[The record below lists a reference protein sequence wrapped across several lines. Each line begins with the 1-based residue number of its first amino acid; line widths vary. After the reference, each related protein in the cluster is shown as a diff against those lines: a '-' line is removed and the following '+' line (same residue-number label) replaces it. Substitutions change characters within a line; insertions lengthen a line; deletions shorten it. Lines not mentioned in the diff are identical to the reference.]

1 MTRGKGEGAIYK
13 DARGLWTGT
22 IELPPRNGKRRRK
35 TVRRKSKAELL
46 KELRELRKQ
55 YERTGDLETK
65 SYTVEQ
71 WVNEWFTTIAA
82 NKNRPKTLDT
92 YAGLIRREIIP
103 AIGRIKLDKLT
114 PADVRKMNHGIV
126 AAGKSSTTAAQVHRI
141 LSVALKYAEREGK
154 VPRNVATLIDAP
166 VKAAPKLKALSLA
179 EGLELLEVATTDEL
193 GSLWAAVLLMGGRLG
208 ELIGL
213 QRDRVTVED
222 PAEPDPAHDNL
233 ELEWQLQRYTWEHGC
248 PPEKGPNGTERP
260 SCGRKRGTDCLRRKV
275 TMAPNHEA
283 VNITGGLWLSR
294 PKSKAGFRVIP
305 LVDPLRAIILG
316 HMAATADQPNPHNLV
331 WHKPNGAPIDPREAN
346 SLWHAI
352 LDRAGV
358 TQVRFHDG
366 RHTAVDLLLL
376 AGVPIDVVQQIIGHS
391 SRAQTQEYKT
401 RNSPQNIAAMQT
413 YSKMIADGQQ
423 KRGIG
428 QGQLEAS

>member
-1 MTRGKGEGAIYK
+1 MKY
-13 DARGLWTGT
+13 WTAVV
-22 IELPPRNGKRRRK
+22 ELPRRDGKRRRLPI
-35 TVRRKSKAELL
+35 RSKSKPEVM
-46 KELRELRKQ
+46 KQLREMQAQLAKS
-55 YERTGDLETK
+55 GDLETK

-71 WVNEWFTTIAA
+71 WVHEWFTTIAA

-114 PADVRKMNHGIV
+114 PGDVRKMNHAIV
-126 AAGKSSTTAAQVHRI
+126 AAGKSSTTAKQVHRI
-141 LSVALKYAEREGK
+141 LAVALKYAEREGK
-154 VPRNVATLIDAP
+154 VARNVATLIDAP
-166 VKAAPKLKALSLA
+166 VKAATNLKALTLD
-179 EGLELLEVATTDEL
+179 EGLEVLETATTDDL

-213 QRDRVTVED
+213 QRDRVHVDD
-222 PAEPDPAHDNL
+222 PADPDPEHDTL
-233 ELEWQLQRYTWEHGC
+233 ELAWQLQRYTWEHGC
-248 PPEKGPNGTERP
+248 KPEKNPDGAERP
-260 SCGRKRGTDCLRRKV
+260 SCGRKRGADCPRRKV
-275 TMAPNHEA
+275 TAPPNHEA

-294 PKSKAGFRVIP
+294 PKTKAGFRVVP

-331 WHKPNGAPIDPREAN
+331 WHKPNGQPIDPRDAN
-346 SLWHAI
+346 HLWHAI

-401 RNSPQNIAAMQT
+401 RNSPQNVAAMKA
-413 YSKMIADGQQ
+413 YAKMLTDRQQ
-423 KRGIG
+423 KRSG
-428 QGQLEAS
+428 QSELEAS